1 MQFTSL
7 LAVAL
12 STLAAAVPVTPGARA
27 DSPSLTWHVSNFDT
41 GCSPGGCVYT
51 FNIFGVASEN
61 TPGFNTHCNG
71 TTTTSDGDEYTLC
84 DDKHVKA
91 QVVTKPYPVWNVKAQ
106 HSWFTNQGQAEF
118 FALGQTNVTSSM
130 KNFTIPVTEVSD
142 IIPTSIAYSPFCNFA
157 SFISATHH
165 SLFLLS
171 LASLSEPATSFFG
184 TSQLCGSFNSNGKE
198 LLLTCRAWLL
208 VQASILRQIV
218 AGPRLQHPEA
228 GLDLCYVTDNI
239 IATSGPSA
247 NYPQRAYRNPLDDL
261 VRFLDSKHGKN
272 WCIWEFRAEGTG
284 YPDDQVYGR
293 IHHYPFPDHHP
304 PPFALIPAMMGSM
317 KNWLHRLDGS
327 QPDDAGK
334 RVAVVHCKAG
344 KGRSGTVACSY
355 LISQEGWKMEDA
367 LQRFTERRMR
377 VGFGAGV
384 SIPSQL
390 RWVGYVDRWTNG
402 MNKMY
407 VERPVEIL
415 ELHVWGLRDGVKVAV
430 EGFVDEGKK
439 IKCFHLFH
447 RSERTVVEGDGRDE
461 TTTTDSPAKEPVSVG
476 TNSSAT
482 TLGSAAD
489 TATSSGDTSSPERH
503 TTGVLF
509 RPKKPVILPTSDVNI
524 DFERRSKAA
533 YTGWAMVTSIAHVW
547 FNAYFEG
554 GDKHDSGVFEAEWDA
569 LDGIKGTTK
578 KGIRALDRLK
588 VVWRYPHPSQLG
600 IQVST
605 KEEAAPVPGKRISE
619 PKPGETIP
627 ESHAADWRGRDVGD
641 IQESLGRDQ
650 ENIPIQIPEGENDQ
664 KSLSSETDHPLL
676 TSISTAAAGAAAA
689 VVHSAHGLGKEL
701 GLRKQTDE
709 SQDVSLAESDDN
721 SPVLGRK
728 RHGGKISEEGPT
740 KQDDNGDFEG
750 VRPYFWDE
758 EEKKEPSGR
767 KDRPSSGD
775 KN

>member
-1 MQFTSL
+1 MQLTSL

-51 FNIFGVASEN
+51 FNISGVASQN

-118 FALGQTNVTSSM
+118 FALGQTNVTSSI
-130 KNFTIPVTEVSD
+130 KNFTIPVTEVTPPPERGTPHHNQVGHSMPMPVTD
-142 IIPTSIAYSPFCNFA
+142 VSPA
-157 SFISATHH
+157 LAAPAFID
-165 SLFLLS
+165 FM
-171 LASLSEPATSFFG
+171 
-184 TSQLCGSFNSNGKE
+184 
-198 LLLTCRAWLL
+198 
-208 VQASILRQIV
+208 ASILRQIV

-247 NYPQRAYRNPLDDL
+247 NYPQRAYRNPLDGL
-261 VRFLDSKHGKN
+261 VRFLDAKHGEN

-327 QPDDAGK
+327 HSDNAEK

-377 VGFGAGV
+377 AGFGAGV

-402 MNKMY
+402 MNKLY

-447 RSERTVVEGDGRDE
+447 RSERTVVEGGGRDE
-461 TTTTDSPAKEPVSVG
+461 TTTTNSPAKEPVSAV

-482 TLGSAAD
+482 TISSAAA
-489 TATSSGDTSSPERH
+489 TATSSGDTGSPAGH
-503 TTGVLF
+503 PTGALF

-578 KGIRALDRLK
+578 KGIRALDRVK

-600 IQVST
+600 IQVSA

-650 ENIPIQIPEGENDQ
+650 ENIPIQIPEGGNDQ
-664 KSLSSETDHPLL
+664 QKGLSSETDHPLL
-676 TSISTAAAGAAAA
+676 TSISTAAAGAASA
-689 VVHSAHGLGKEL
+689 VVHSAQGLGKEL

-721 SPVLGRK
+721 SPVLGRR
-728 RHGGKISEEGPT
+728 RHGGKIAEEGPA
-740 KQDDNGDFEG
+740 KQDDNDDFEG
-750 VRPYFWDE
+750 VRPYFGDE
-758 EEKKEPSGR
+758 EEVKEPSGK
-767 KDRPSSGD
+767 KDGPSSRD